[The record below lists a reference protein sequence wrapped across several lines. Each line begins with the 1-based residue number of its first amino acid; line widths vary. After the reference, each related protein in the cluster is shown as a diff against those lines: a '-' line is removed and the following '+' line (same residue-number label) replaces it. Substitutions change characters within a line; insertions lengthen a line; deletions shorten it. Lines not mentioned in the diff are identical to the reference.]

1 MIDAVRLLRQEV
13 TPHLGYSNAVGNYA
27 LGDKLL
33 ESYLRS
39 SFDFFVLF
47 EFFSNTPL
55 RTDLRS
61 TKPAMASTPI
71 ETPLKILILELQL
84 EVLPCEGALERSD
97 PSRDS
102 ALGWSFREDSPLSLV
117 SSAKNSLSRGSTFF
131 FSIIYLPLIILE
143 YLVQNNYEEII
154 PKKLL
159 D

>member
-1 MIDAVRLLRQEV
+1 MIDAARLLRQEV
-13 TPHLGYSNAVGNYA
+13 TPHLGYSDAVGNYA

-47 EFFSNTPL
+47 EFSNTPL

>member
-47 EFFSNTPL
+47 ELSNTPL